1 MTIHFEILHD
11 GMQLFLLL
19 PSVNAYVQKK
29 VLNSGFLPV
38 VP

>member
-1 MTIHFEILHD
+1 MIIHFEILHE

-19 PSVNAYVQKK
+19 PSVNAYVKEE

-38 VP
+38 AP